1 MSAPTDVRRPRT
13 NPEPPNDPA
22 APVVIDVPASER
34 DGAGDDSR
42 SGTTPGADPRG
53 STPAADPRG
62 RGTTRRSARRASEQ
76 RDQRQRDQRDRDQ
89 RDREQRD
96 ELQRLTG
103 TAATGRS
110 RADTRAHSP
119 VMVLIVLLATLGVVT
134 YAVFLLNP
142 ANRGD
147 FLPYGLVIVAE
158 SVLVGQSLLSMW
170 TILSGGTD
178 PRDFA
183 FHNTQDTMFDLD
195 EIDRERLGDRS
206 HLWPMRVRG
215 KRVAVDVFIT
225 VYGEELTKIA
235 ATVAAAVAMRG
246 EHRTWVLDDGRS
258 DDVRALADRLGARY
272 VRRLS
277 SNGAKAGNINH
288 ALTLA
293 KGDYFA
299 VFDADFVPGKDFLSE
314 TVPFFADGSIAFV
327 QTPQTYGNLHNLVS
341 RGAGYMQTVFY
352 RFIQPGR
359 NRFNAAFCVG
369 TNVIFRRAA
378 IDDVGGIHT
387 DSKSEDVWTS
397 LHLHERGWK
406 SVFIPMTLA
415 VGDAP
420 ETIEAY
426 SKQQL
431 RWATGGFEILLTH
444 FPFNPKRKLT
454 MDQRLQYF
462 VTASFYLTG
471 IVPGLLLLVPPL
483 EIFFDLR
490 PMNMSIGVGEWV
502 LFYLGFYLMQVV
514 LAFYALGSFRY
525 ETLLLAAVSFPIY
538 ARALWNVICGKEQ
551 AWHVTGAGRGRAPSP
566 FNFIVPQ
573 VLVFVF
579 LSLTSVVAIWRDVSN
594 GQLTLATAWNITNS
608 IIFGAF
614 IVTAFREQSANRRAA
629 RQERDADTAPVLVLA
644 AAAGLEPAPTLRT
657 QVVRPDSLQPTRD
670 VITASAA
677 SGTPS
682 PVEVAS

>member
-1 MSAPTDVRRPRT
+1 M
-13 NPEPPNDPA
+13 
-22 APVVIDVPASER
+22 IDVPANER
-34 DGAGDDSR
+34 GGERPGTGAAS
-42 SGTTPGADPRG
+42 
-53 STPAADPRG
+53 DPRG
-62 RGTTRRSARRASEQ
+62 RAATRRSVRRVGEQ
-76 RDQRQRDQRDRDQ
+76 RDRDQRGRDERDQ
-89 RDREQRD
+89 RDREQ
-96 ELQRLTG
+96 LQRLTG

-170 TILSGGTD
+170 TILSGGSD

-195 EIDRERLGDRS
+195 EIDREGLTNRS

-215 KRVAVDVFIT
+215 KRVVVDVFIT

-246 EHRTWVLDDGRS
+246 EHRTWILDDGRS

-299 VFDADFVPGKDFLSE
+299 VFDADFVPGKDFLFE

-420 ETIEAY
+420 RDDRGVQQAAAPLGDRWIRDPAHALPVQPEA
-426 SKQQL
+426 QADDGPAPAVL
-431 RWATGGFEILLTH
+431 RDGELLPDRH
-444 FPFNPKRKLT
+444 RA
-454 MDQRLQYF
+454 R
-462 VTASFYLTG
+462 TAAPGPAARDLLRPPTDEHVDRRG
-471 IVPGLLLLVPPL
+471 RVGALLPGLLPHAGRPGVLRARVVPLRDAAARGGVLP
-483 EIFFDLR
+483 DLR
-490 PMNMSIGVGEWV
+490 
-502 LFYLGFYLMQVV
+502 
-514 LAFYALGSFRY
+514 
-525 ETLLLAAVSFPIY
+525 TCAVERPL
-538 ARALWNVICGKEQ
+538 RE
-551 AWHVTGAGRGRAPSP
+551 GAGVARHRSRSRPGAVTVQLHRAPGARLR
-566 FNFIVPQ
+566 VP
-573 VLVFVF
+573 VPDERR
-579 LSLTSVVAIWRDVSN
+579 RD
-594 GQLTLATAWNITNS
+594 LA
-608 IIFGAF
+608 
-614 IVTAFREQSANRRAA
+614 
-629 RQERDADTAPVLVLA
+629 
-644 AAAGLEPAPTLRT
+644 
-657 QVVRPDSLQPTRD
+657 
-670 VITASAA
+670 
-677 SGTPS
+677 
-682 PVEVAS
+682 